1 MEPGSEIPLLRD
13 IHSHSHGHSRQQP
26 PAAVTLPRGDARE
39 RPLFTRAEVA
49 ELLAIPVTA
58 VLKLAAAYNIG
69 WVQTSTGTGPQFS
82 AKAVK
87 QMIRASLAT
96 GATTTPRATANANE
110 PDPTLSRF
118 DRAALT
124 WFMLEGQPTRAATI
138 PAYRQRFE
146 QELARVAK
154 LAEPARSI
162 RIAELQSAWKDAKG
176 IAGTLRRLDV

>member
-1 MEPGSEIPLLRD
+1 
-13 IHSHSHGHSRQQP
+13 
-26 PAAVTLPRGDARE
+26 
-39 RPLFTRAEVA
+39 
-49 ELLAIPVTA
+49 
-58 VLKLAAAYNIG
+58 
-69 WVQTSTGTGPQFS
+69 
-82 AKAVK
+82 
-87 QMIRASLAT
+87 MIRASLAT
-96 GATTTPRATANANE
+96 RATTMPRATANANE

-124 WFMLEGQPTRAATI
+124 WFMLEGQPSRAATI